1 MVPSPGALLACALL
15 LSHVLVAAP
24 QSAHGFRSH
33 TVHDPGLGRID
44 LHLVDDHLHDTLP
57 LLVFLDGSGAHP
69 IMSVEPGPDGAWLT
83 YSTIPEGL
91 RETAARH
98 HIVLVS
104 KPAVPLIDTVRSREA
119 TVPPAAYTEK
129 LSADWRAQAASR
141 AITEVLEH
149 YPVDRGRIGVMGFS
163 EGAQV
168 APRVAVIDP
177 RITHV
182 MAFAGGALNQFFHP
196 IIELRMDAAR
206 GAITHQE
213 AQARIDSLFAEY
225 ERIYADPQATDK
237 SYWGHSYLRW
247 SSFTDPPTLDAFV
260 SLDIPVY
267 LAQGSTDRN
276 TQPLGAD
283 YVRLEFLR
291 RRKTNLTFRAY
302 PGCDHFFNCVEVDAA
317 GEEVRTMR
325 LAEVWA
331 EALQWFNPPR

>member
-15 LSHVLVAAP
+15 LSRVLVAAP

-33 TVHDPGLGRID
+33 TVHDPELGRID
-44 LHLVDDHLHDTLP
+44 LHLVDRHLQDTLP

-69 IMSVEPGPDGAWLT
+69 IMAVMQGPDGSWQT
-83 YSTIPEGL
+83 YSTVPRTLQE
-91 RETAARH
+91 AADKH
-98 HIVLVS
+98 HVLLVS
-104 KPAVPLIDTVRSREA
+104 KPGVALIDTVHGDIHE
-119 TVPPAAYTEK
+119 PPAAYTER
-129 LSADWRAQAASR
+129 LSAEWRARAASR
-141 AITEVLEH
+141 AITEVLAL
-149 YPVDRGRIGVMGFS
+149 YPVDRDRIGVLGFS

-283 YVRLEFLR
+283 YVRLEFL
-291 RRKTNLTFRAY
+291 
-302 PGCDHFFNCVEVDAA
+302 
-317 GEEVRTMR
+317 
-325 LAEVWA
+325 
-331 EALQWFNPPR
+331 